1 MVNFNAIEK
10 KWQTKWEEGKAFE
23 AKENKKK
30 KKFYTLE
37 MFPYPSG
44 TGLHVGHAFN
54 FTISDIISRFKRL
67 KGFNVLYPVGYD
79 SFGLPAENA
88 AIKSKKHPKEFTEA
102 AIKNFIKQQKKLGFS
117 YDWSRLISTSD
128 PDYYKWDQWLFLQM
142 YKKGLAYKKN
152 APVNWCSKCNTVLA
166 NEQVHDGKCWRHENT
181 AVEVKNLN
189 QWFLKTTSYADE
201 LYEGIK
207 NLKDWPEDV
216 KKLQRNW
223 IGKSNGTEINFEIET
238 PAHAGCTREPNKT
251 VSRVFTTRPDTL
263 FGVTFLVISAQHPN
277 LMDFVTCDQE
287 KEVNKL
293 IKKLN
298 SVSAE
303 DIDKLEKEGVF
314 TGSYAIHPLTGEKI
328 PVYAGNFVLASYGSG
343 MVMAVPAHDQRD
355 YEFAK
360 KYKIPIKVVISPEQK
375 TLNERDMTSAYQEK
389 GIMVNS
395 EQFNK
400 LNSEK
405 AKEKIT
411 QHLEKKK
418 KGKKAVN
425 FRLKDW
431 LISRQRFW
439 GAPIPII
446 HCENCGEV
454 PEENLP
460 VKLPENIKLKSGEN
474 PLETNKDFI
483 NVKCP
488 KCNGDAKR
496 ETDTMDTFMNSSWY
510 YLRYADPTNS
520 KQIFDKNKVKYWCPV
535 DFYIGGREHACMHLI
550 YIRFYAK
557 FLRDLKLLNFDEPA
571 IRQFNQG
578 MVHAEDGRKMSKSY
592 GNVIDPLT
600 MIKEYSAD
608 ALRLFLVSVAN
619 PDKDFSWDTR
629 GLESNHKFIFKIYEK
644 FDKLKIGKSSK
655 KAEHKVNNAI
665 KKITAYLEEI
675 KYNLAVIEI
684 KKLFNSLENEIS
696 KKDYESTIKLLSPF
710 CPHIAEELWE
720 KIGNKGLISLDKWP
734 KYDEKKINEELDA
747 QDEFIFNTIKDIQN
761 ISKFVKTKPRKV
773 IISVS
778 EKWKYITIKKIK
790 KEMEEDFEISRII
803 KKVMDKHHAKEISK
817 LVPQFIKNP
826 KKLPEILLSQEIEL
840 NILQKNIS
848 KFEEKFNLEIEIK
861 SGDPKAMPGK
871 PSILFE

>member
-1 MVNFNAIEK
+1 MVNFNAIEE
-10 KWQTKWEEGKAFE
+10 KWQTRWEEEKAFE
-23 AKENKKK
+23 VKESKKK
-30 KKFYTLE
+30 KKFYALE

-44 TGLHVGHAFN
+44 TGLHIGHTFN
-54 FTISDIISRFKRL
+54 FTITDIISRFKRL

-88 AIKSKKHPKEFTEA
+88 AIKAKKHPKEFTEA

-117 YDWSRLISTSD
+117 YDWSRLISTSS

-152 APVNWCSKCNTVLA
+152 APVNWCPKCNTVLA

-181 AVEVKNLN
+181 DVEIKNLN
-189 QWFLKTTSYADE
+189 QWFLKTTVYADE

-223 IGKSNGTEINFEIET
+223 IGKSNGTEINFKI
-238 PAHAGCTREPNKT
+238 NNDQWK
-251 VSRVFTTRPDTL
+251 VFTTRPDTL
-263 FGVTFLVISAQHPN
+263 YGVTFLVISTQHSKLN
-277 LMDFVTCDQE
+277 ELVTSDQK

-293 IKKLN
+293 TKKLN

-314 TGSYAIHPLTGEKI
+314 TGSYAIHPLTDEKI
-328 PVYAGNFVLASYGSG
+328 PIYAGNFVLASYGSG

-375 TLNERDMTSAYQEK
+375 TLNEKDMTKAYQEK

-395 EQFNK
+395 GQFNK

-411 QHLEKKK
+411 QYLKKKK
-418 KGKKAVN
+418 KGKKTVN

-446 HCENCGEV
+446 HCEKCGEV

-460 VKLPENIKLKSGEN
+460 VKLPENIKLKVGEN

-488 KCNGDAKR
+488 KCKGNAKR

-510 YLRYADPTNS
+510 YLRYADPNNE
-520 KQIFDKNKVKYWCPV
+520 KQIFDKSKVKYWCPV

-550 YIRFYAK
+550 YIRFYTK
-557 FLRDLKLLNFDEPA
+557 FLRDLKLLNFDEPS
-571 IRQFNQG
+571 IKQFNQG

-592 GNVIDPLT
+592 ENVVDPLT
-600 MIKEYSAD
+600 IIKEYSTD

-619 PDKDFSWDTR
+619 PDKDFSWNTK
-629 GLESNHKFIFKIYEK
+629 GLESNHRFIFKIYEK
-644 FDKLKIGKSSK
+644 FNNLKIGKSSQK
-655 KAEHKVNNAI
+655 TGHRVNNAI
-665 KKITAYLEEI
+665 KKITQYLEEI

-684 KKLFNSLENEIS
+684 KKLFNSLEDEIS
-696 KKDYESTIKLLSPF
+696 KKDYESAIKLLSPF
-710 CPHIAEELWE
+710 CPHIAEEFWE
-720 KIGNKGLISLDKWP
+720 KIGNKGLISLDEWP
-734 KYDEKKINEELDA
+734 KCDEKKINEELDV
-747 QDEFIFNTIKDIQN
+747 QDEFILNTIKDIQN
-761 ISKFVKTKPRKV
+761 ISKFVKAKPKKV

-778 EKWKYITIKKIK
+778 KGWKYIAIKKIK
-790 KEMEEDFEISRII
+790 KEMEKDFEISRII
-803 KKVMDKHHAKEISK
+803 KKVMDKTHVKEISK

-826 KKLPEILLSQEIEL
+826 KKLPEIVLTQDKEFK
-840 NILQKNIS
+840 ILKENIS
-848 KFEEKFNLEIEIK
+848 LLEKEFNLEIEIK
-861 SGDPKAMPGK
+861 KDDPKAMPGK